1 MSTNEP
7 EDLDFEQLL
16 GRYFDGEL
24 SPAKSTAL
32 IARVKADPACAR
44 RFARA
49 SLLHDQLR
57 TVFVSDLARQSMEA
71 DAPTRDLPLEPKTP
85 LARRW
90 KVVAAVATMAA
101 GILIVVNLWP
111 RTPSAPT
118 TPAAPI
124 ASAPPVAVLR
134 TEIAAQWSDQNV
146 DLLLRRGDLPGGP
159 LRLESGTA
167 EFTFEGGATAL
178 IEGPA
183 VFEPLARD
191 RLLVTAGRV
200 IGRCPTKQ
208 AKLTIVTPGAEVIDL
223 GTEFGVAVG
232 DDRRTQVAVIQ
243 GQVELVSAQQ
253 PRRLNAGEAVAIDGQ
268 GRTQGAAPV
277 IQDFAKLARLI
288 PDAIE
293 AQHVGENRLRDPGMT
308 LAPVATPAVAESS
321 PWRGTAGHVDLIHG
335 RAHAGDTAIR
345 IRALGNP
352 MWPLVLQDVK
362 TGPIDGQIV
371 VGSAWAM
378 QPSDDPLVS
387 RQNAI
392 VKIVFLDAA
401 GREFATAERHFL
413 RFDSAREGW
422 VRGQIAAVAPPG
434 TVAVRF
440 QILLNAR
447 GEKSGSL
454 LVDDA
459 CLSIGMPRDLKTGVL
474 LFSDAAL
481 AVLES
486 P

>member
-1 MSTNEP
+1 MSTIDP

-16 GRYFDGEL
+16 SRYFDGEC
-24 SPAKSTAL
+24 SPAKSIAL
-32 IARVKADPACAR
+32 IARVKADPECAR

-57 TVFVSDLARQSMEA
+57 AVFASDLARQSMDA
-71 DAPTRDLPLEPKTP
+71 DAPTRDLRLEPKTTS
-85 LARRW
+85 AQRW
-90 KVVAAVATMAA
+90 KVVAAVAAMAA
-101 GILIVVNLWP
+101 GILIAVNMWP
-111 RTPSAPT
+111 RTPSAPIV
-118 TPAAPI
+118 PRAPI
-124 ASAPPVAVLR
+124 AIAPPIAVLR
-134 TEIAAQWSDQNV
+134 TEIAAQWSDPNV
-146 DLLLRRGDLPGGP
+146 ELLLRRGDLPGGA

-191 RLLVTAGRV
+191 RLSVTTGRV
-200 IGRCPTKQ
+200 IGRCLTKQ
-208 AKLTIVTPGAEVIDL
+208 ARLTIVTPGAEVIDL

-232 DDRRTQVAVIQ
+232 DDHHTQVAVIQ

-253 PRRLNAGEAVAIDGQ
+253 PRRLKAGDSVAVDGQ
-268 GRTQGAAPV
+268 GRTQGAVPV

-293 AQHVGENRLRDPGMT
+293 AQDLGANRLSDPGMT
-308 LAPVATPAVAESS
+308 LAPDVTPAVAESS
-321 PWRGTAGHVDLIHG
+321 PWKGTAGHVDLVRG

-345 IRALGNP
+345 IRALSNP
-352 MWPLVLQDVK
+352 MWPLVGQDVK

-371 VGSAWAM
+371 VGSVWAM
-378 QPSDDPLVS
+378 QPSDDPLVL

-401 GREFATAERHFL
+401 CREFARAERHFL
-413 RFDSAREGW
+413 RFDGVRGAW

-447 GEKSGSL
+447 GEKSGNL

-459 CLSIGMPRDLKTGVL
+459 TLSIGMPRDLKTGAPPIINGAPGVM
-474 LFSDAAL
+474 
-481 AVLES
+481 ES
-486 P
+486 R